1 MRATEPPRSDQPSS
15 GPEPGPA
22 AATGPAARRAPAGVA
37 RRPGLLTSAALLAV
51 AAVLLTAGWAS
62 RQDRPAGD
70 RTVGEVTRVG
80 IASGDPIPG
89 YLRAAAA
96 ELAALPAGG
105 SPAGTYALVS
115 FSAYVAPGGLA
126 ALLDGVSVAEVVA
139 RVPLPGRQSEIVRL
153 PVQWLPQDVT
163 AGMAGV
169 AARKDREAA
178 DQRARAAGAA
188 DPELRRGYETGAQ
201 VAADEAAAYRAGCAC
216 LYAAMVRGVPEAL
229 RVLAGRPGSGPSN
242 LPRSCAG
249 WTARWS
255 PHRCPNSAT
264 WPARRPTPGRC
275 RGWAKRRKRH
285 RRLWCRHRLSARRRP
300 GGPAERRDLA
310 VRGRRRPGGGASVT
324 KTDQNVRRPVWSE

>member
-1 MRATEPPRSDQPSS
+1 MRATEQPRSGQPPS
-15 GPEPGPA
+15 GPDDGPS
-22 AATGPAARRAPAGVA
+22 AATGPAAGRAPAGVA
-37 RRPGLLTSAALLAV
+37 RRPRLLTSAALLAV

-96 ELAALPAGG
+96 ELAALPAAG

-126 ALLDGVSVAEVVA
+126 APLDGVSVAEVVA
-139 RVPLPGRQSEIVRL
+139 RAPLPGRQSEIVRL
-153 PVQWLPQDVT
+153 PVGSLPQDVT

-188 DPELRRGYETGAQ
+188 DPELRRRYETGAQ

-216 LYAAMVRGVPEAL
+216 VYAAVVRGVPEAL
-229 RVLAGRPGSGPSN
+229 RALAGRPRV
-242 LPRSCAG
+242 RSVE
-249 WTARWS
+249 
-255 PHRCPNSAT
+255 
-264 WPARRPTPGRC
+264 PAPEL
-275 RGWAKRRKRH
+275 
-285 RRLWCRHRLSARRRP
+285 RRLDRTVVTPPLPEQRDVARPPADTGPVPGVGETSEAAPKVVVSSPPVGPASAGEVAP
-300 GGPAERRDLA
+300 KAATSPYAADGGPEA
-310 VRGRRRPGGGASVT
+310 VPR
-324 KTDQNVRRPVWSE
+324 